1 MKKYFMAGFLL
12 LAVFLFGGCGVKAYL
27 TIDEQGVSKEEM
39 YYYDDEKI
47 DELSSIYIG
56 DETVNGKSYQ
66 KYKLDTAGEGMEDGI
81 FEGSD
86 VIIKTPTSF
95 RVESRIVN
103 IDTYDMD
110 SSVDLSSWD
119 FYDITVTMPQPVT
132 VTNGILSE
140 DGKTVT
146 FDLKNPLQYLSGSSC
161 VIYAYTASATDVI
174 TREDTLELKG
184 LNKYDSIRNPKT
196 LKVKSYS
203 EILSVMVNGKEY
215 ASKEIKISKQGKYVI
230 KIRNHS
236 KTKKYVVWYDKGKP
250 TTTVQPMT
258 YQGKVKIKYKD
269 SVSGVFSALLDKK
282 PIKNGYVCSKKGKHK
297 LVITDN
303 AGNRKTV
310 RFRIL

>member
-1 MKKYFMAGFLL
+1 MAGFLF

-27 TIDEQGVSKEEM
+27 TIDEQGASKEEM

-81 FEGSD
+81 FEGGD

-103 IDTYDMD
+103 IDTSDMD

-119 FYDITVTMPQPVT
+119 FYDITVTMPQPIT
-132 VTNGILSE
+132 VTNGLLSE

-184 LNKYDSIRNPKT
+184 LNRYDR
-196 LKVKSYS
+196 
-203 EILSVMVNGKEY
+203 
-215 ASKEIKISKQGKYVI
+215 

-258 YQGKVKIKYKD
+258 YQDKVKIKYKD
-269 SVSGVFSALLDKK
+269 SVSGIFSALLDKK

-310 RFRIL
+310 IFRII